1 MSVYSITNGDL
12 TYYGSTRQPLCQ
24 RKAEH
29 KYSYKNH
36 SNWYRSA
43 LVFEN
48 AEKTDSKVVVAI
60 VEHVNGTDAELLE
73 REKWYIENNQCVNR
87 KALTLEE
94 RNKRRRD
101 KYLVKKLKSSVTI

>member
-12 TYYGSTRQPLCQ
+12 TYYGSTTQTLSQ
-24 RKAEH
+24 RKSEH

-36 SNWYRSA
+36 KTWYRSA

-48 AEKTDSKVVVAI
+48 AEKTDTKVI
-60 VEHVNGTDAELLE
+60 ISLVEQVNGTDAELLE
-73 REKWYIENNQCVNR
+73 REKWYIENNSCVNR

-94 RNKRRRD
+94 KNKRRRD
-101 KYLVKKLKSSVTI
+101 KYLANKIKSLDSV